1 VPRLGS
7 WQSTRAVYCPLC
19 LRPSLEKGTFCPVDG
34 ERLVAPRARGA
45 LATQETELMGL
56 VVGERYRIRG
66 YVNSGATA
74 RVYLAEDLRS
84 HEPVVVKLFAPPAAR
99 AEEIRSRFAGEA
111 QMAMSLSH
119 PNVVKFLDAGELPD
133 GRPYLVLEALHGET
147 LGDFLRRQGPM
158 PVDTAL
164 RLVRH
169 AAAGLAAAHRAGIV
183 HRDVKPDNLFLLGP
197 LGEPYGLKV
206 IDFGMAKS
214 ASGSTQTKGLL
225 LGTVQYMAP
234 EQIVA
239 DEVDARTDVYGL
251 GVVMFRMFT
260 GHLPY
265 ETELHT
271 DLLAHQLFSPIPPPS
286 WLSDTI
292 DPRIEAVIVTA
303 MRKHPANRY
312 ESMERLLED
321 IDRLLRVR
329 TGEPTPRSMTRIP
342 DVYEAVSV
350 LAREASELLETKFRA
365 G

>member
-1 VPRLGS
+1 
-7 WQSTRAVYCPLC
+7 
-19 LRPSLEKGTFCPVDG
+19 LRPSLEKGNFCPVDG
-34 ERLVAPRARGA
+34 ERLLPPRARGS
-45 LATQETELMGL
+45 LAAQETELMGL
-56 VVGERYRIRG
+56 VVGDRYKIRG
-66 YVNSGATA
+66 YVSSGATA
-74 RVYLAEDLRS
+74 RVYLADDVIS
-84 HEPVVVKLFAPPAAR
+84 HEPVVVKLFEPPPAR

-111 QMAMSLSH
+111 QMAMSIDH
-119 PNVVKFLDAGELPD
+119 PNVVKVLGAGELAD
-133 GRPYLVLEALHGET
+133 GRPYLVLEPLHGET
-147 LGDFLRRQGPM
+147 LGDFMRRQGAM

-169 AAAGLAAAHRAGIV
+169 AAAGLRAAHHAGIV

-206 IDFGMAKS
+206 IDFGMAET
-214 ASGSTQTKGLL
+214 ASGSRQTKGLL

-239 DEVDARTDVYGL
+239 DPVDARTDVYGL

-265 ETELHT
+265 ETDLHT
-271 DLLAHQLFSPIPPPS
+271 DVLAHQLFSPTPPPS

-303 MRKHPANRY
+303 MRKHPENRY
-312 ESMERLLED
+312 DSMQGLLED

-329 TGEPTPRSMTRIP
+329 SGEPLHRPMARIP
-342 DVYEAVSV
+342 DVYEAVSAQ
-350 LAREASELLETKFRA
+350 ARQASEMLEAKFRA